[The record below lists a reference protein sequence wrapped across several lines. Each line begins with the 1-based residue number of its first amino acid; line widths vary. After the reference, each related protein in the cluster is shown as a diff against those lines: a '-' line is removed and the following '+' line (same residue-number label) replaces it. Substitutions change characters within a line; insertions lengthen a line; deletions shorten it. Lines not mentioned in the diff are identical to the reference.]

1 MHFRL
6 FLTLSSTVKKF
17 DLNAF
22 LKLVCNFLKSIRVE
36 VMLLQNL
43 ACKIFLQTNFLCIA
57 LQLIFEGVRGETY
70 RGDLA
75 IDDIVVTHGVCPSSE

>member
-1 MHFRL
+1 
-6 FLTLSSTVKKF
+6 
-17 DLNAF
+17 
-22 LKLVCNFLKSIRVE
+22 
-36 VMLLQNL
+36 MLLQNL